1 MAEPDTPDREPA
13 IPCTVNPLR
22 RWLAT
27 IPFIPLCFLGQAA
40 YRAWLNV
47 AFSKDI
53 FGAGPAF
60 FVSQNAFDITITL
73 AMIICMLVARQLTP
87 LYAKL
92 WPRLVCAGLMLAASV
107 LGFLPLWGPS
117 SPQLLLAST
126 ILGGAGTTLA
136 ILLWGELYGRLTPV
150 RICLYYSAAQ
160 AVATGLS
167 WMYEGFRLEWL
178 PVMVPLLPLASMA
191 FLTDCYRAEPASD
204 ASDRPWARFS
214 FPWKPVLVIAVY
226 SFAYGLMQ
234 SSFSSVMRPVMSIG
248 TAACALAVVGA
259 IVILRRWLGFEG
271 IYGTLLPVMA
281 AAALLLA
288 TMGEL
293 SPDWRNFFANWGH
306 TASSI
311 FITTMLGSICYH
323 WGVSA
328 VWLFAIESIVT
339 TPAQIM
345 GRLVDGWVMST
356 DASSIGAAPLVIVM
370 VLVATVVVLRE
381 CRLSSS
387 WGVEL
392 TQEQPATE
400 RSRAVEERA
409 ALMRACSTMA
419 TSYGLS
425 QREEEVLLLLAQHKS
440 AGDIGTEL
448 CVAHGTA
455 KAHIRHVYQK
465 LDVHTR
471 EELFDLVEEEKSSK
485 G

>member
-1 MAEPDTPDREPA
+1 MAETATTDCE
-13 IPCTVNPLR
+13 CTTAQPEGATQH
-22 RWLAT
+22 WLAAV
-27 IPFIPLCFLGQAA
+27 PLIPLCFLGQAA

-60 FVSQNAFDITITL
+60 FVSQNAFDLTITL
-73 AMIICMLVARQLTP
+73 TMIACMLLARQLTP
-87 LYAKL
+87 LYART
-92 WPRLVCAGLMLAASV
+92 WPRLACAGLMLASSV
-107 LGFLPLWGPS
+107 LGFIPLWGPS
-117 SPQLLLAST
+117 SPTLLLTST

-150 RICLYYSAAQ
+150 RICLYYAASQ
-160 AVATGLS
+160 AVAAGLS
-167 WMYEGFRLEWL
+167 WMYEGFKLEWL
-178 PVMVPLLPLASMA
+178 PVMVPLLPLVSMLL
-191 FLTDCYRAEPASD
+191 LTDCYRAEPASD
-204 ASDRPWARFS
+204 TVDRPWARFS

-248 TAACALAVVGA
+248 TVACALAVVGA
-259 IVILRRWLGFEG
+259 IVFLRRWLGFEG
-271 IYGTLLPVMA
+271 IYGTLLPIMA
-281 AAALLLA
+281 AVTLLLA
-288 TMGEL
+288 AMGEM
-293 SPDWRNFFANWGH
+293 PPGWRNFFANWGH

-339 TPAQIM
+339 TPAQIS
-345 GRLVDGWVMST
+345 GRLVDGWLA
-356 DASSIGAAPLVIVM
+356 DAGFTVGPTPLVIVM
-370 VLVATVVVLRE
+370 VLLATVVVLRE

-392 TQEQPATE
+392 TREQPATE
-400 RSRAVEERA
+400 RSKAVEERA
-409 ALMRACSTMA
+409 SLMRACSAMA
-419 TSYGLS
+419 ASYGLS

-465 LDVHTR
+465 LDVHSR
-471 EELFDLVEEEKSSK
+471 EELFELVEAEKEAK
-485 G
+485 A